1 MVSMPCRQLLLQVPH
16 ACINLRARI
25 ALTPHAVHQ
34 IYSVYIATAVAECK
48 TAVLDISPAES
59 KPRSRRNARNRCTSN
74 PPGTKLFYN
83 CVIIFYRVHTSCR
96 KDSVSLA
103 LAGSTLSPVSPSLEP
118 ALWRQ
123 NNKKK
128 THQKTHVHTRGVG
141 IAHRDVSGTHV
152 QTGEVSVAHRTISP
166 RGVEGQPVGQ
176 MGKRFNA
183 FFLVQR

>member
-1 MVSMPCRQLLLQVPH
+1 MQLRFFIDFVCTHCFVAERLCVMVSMPCRQLLLQVPH

-128 THQKTHVHTRGVG
+128 HTKKHMSIRAGW
-141 IAHRDVSGTHV
+141 VSHIGTSAEH
-152 QTGEVSVAHRTISP
+152 TCRLAR
-166 RGVEGQPVGQ
+166 
-176 MGKRFNA
+176 
-183 FFLVQR
+183 